1 MTPTPTPT
9 VTVTPGG
16 CGGTPPEAGTVV
28 RTLAYHQITSLSPNG
43 VWTTSRGAMVSAN
56 GQRAAFA
63 AGYDPTRFYVMNADG
78 SGVPLQVDVRTGSEG
93 VGAPEVDI
101 SADGSRLI
109 TVGAEKDYWIVRAV
123 NADGSNLHPVITL
136 GRYLGFRLSGD
147 GSQVFF
153 LNPEDFDLNGQRY
166 KAGLYSVSVD
176 NPAQVRKIVDR
187 DAMAQLY
194 GVASDGVRPVGT
206 AFGASRDSS
215 RFVFAASIPDHG
227 ARVLL
232 VNGDGSGLAEHPFPD
247 NYFWQAPNVGISGDG
262 SKVFYLGQKNPCC
275 SAPYE
280 LGVFAYGSG
289 ARTVLSDYGGPNT
302 DGQIAQLSYDG
313 SKLYY
318 VGMLYNTD
326 GSGRLELAI
335 PGPSYSSDPPS
346 VVSNYGLF
354 LASMNDSATRFL
366 YRIDYNTGQPV
377 QLARL
382 GPEPARPGLGAC
394 GHRPQDRA
402 ALCSGGRQLGGD
414 NQRPRQHESDAR
426 AGQRRVAARR
436 SQRQHRAERRHDSAR

>member
-1 MTPTPTPT
+1 
-9 VTVTPGG
+9 
-16 CGGTPPEAGTVV
+16 
-28 RTLAYHQITSLSPNG
+28 
-43 VWTTSRGAMVSAN
+43 
-56 GQRAAFA
+56 
-63 AGYDPTRFYVMNADG
+63 
-78 SGVPLQVDVRTGSEG
+78 
-93 VGAPEVDI
+93 
-101 SADGSRLI
+101 
-109 TVGAEKDYWIVRAV
+109 
-123 NADGSNLHPVITL
+123 
-136 GRYLGFRLSGD
+136 
-147 GSQVFF
+147 
-153 LNPEDFDLNGQRY
+153 
-166 KAGLYSVSVD
+166 
-176 NPAQVRKIVDR
+176 
-187 DAMAQLY
+187 MA
-194 GVASDGVRPVGT
+194 
-206 AFGASRDSS
+206 
-215 RFVFAASIPDHG
+215 

-275 SAPYE
+275 SAPRE

-318 VGMLYNTD
+318 VGTLYNTD

-377 QLARL
+377 ATC
-382 GPEPARPGLGAC
+382 PAWI
-394 GHRPQDRA
+394 
-402 ALCSGGRQLGGD
+402 
-414 NQRPRQHESDAR
+414 
-426 AGQRRVAARR
+426 
-436 SQRQHRAERRHDSAR
+436 